1 MCKRFAIFALVW
13 ALPLGAQTKISVKDQ
28 ARSVDL
34 SRLETVRP
42 FPVSTFLPS
51 TCVVGEIRF
60 KTDAPSGQNLYTC
73 VSVNTWQVQGA
84 TGVFDPGFRV
94 ARTSATTLTIGA
106 DCVALIPCRVRVG
119 SIVYSIA
126 APATLTLF
134 GGTGSVFIYVNGEGV
149 VSVAATPTATL
160 AMNCAGCVLAPVV
173 TTFPLDSIPVS
184 TWAASSNQWAAT
196 GADQRAVLSMGR
208 KFLAGTNVSLAES
221 GAEVTISST
230 SFLPTESVVNGGT
243 LRLGGTA
250 PGSATSSLLGLGS
263 AISGGSAN
271 GTMLGINA
279 PAGFSGDLA
288 QWMVD
293 GMARFRWT
301 PTGGFSAWNEG
312 GTVTWWGN
320 DSAATGSAFRLA
332 MRGNGSAH
340 RFALGS
346 GTSGNFLLATG
357 SGKVG
362 LGTSAPEPG
371 GADLLVRDAT
381 ATTGSTQVI
390 IQSGAGQ
397 DRDLLQFQDGAGV
410 ATSRVTAV
418 GAVVIRPEGARPAC
432 TDASRGT
439 IWFTASESGVPDKLE
454 VCAKTVTDAYA
465 WAGLY

>member
-13 ALPLGAQTKISVKDQ
+13 ALPVGAQTKISMKDQ
-28 ARSVDL
+28 ARNVDL

-51 TCVVGEIRF
+51 TCAVGEIRF
-60 KTDAPSGQNLYTC
+60 KTDAPPGQNLYTC

-119 SIVYSIA
+119 AIVYSISG
-126 APATLTLF
+126 PATVTLF
-134 GGTGSVFIYVNGEGV
+134 GGSGSVFIYVNGAGLL
-149 VSVAATPTATL
+149 SVAATPTATL
-160 AMNCAGCVLAPVV
+160 SMSCAGCVIAPVV
-173 TTFPLDSIPVS
+173 TTFPLDSIPIW
-184 TWAASSNQWAAT
+184 TWTATSNQWAAA
-196 GADQRAVLSMGR
+196 GDDQRSVLSMGR
-208 KFLAGTNVSLAES
+208 RFLAGTNVSLSEA
-221 GAEVTISST
+221 GADVTISST
-230 SFLPTESVVNGGT
+230 SFLPTQSVVNGHT
-243 LRLGGTA
+243 LRLGGSA
-250 PGSATSSLLGLGS
+250 PGSATAALFGLGG
-263 AISGGSAN
+263 AMSGGSVN

-293 GMARFRWT
+293 GLARFRWT
-301 PTGGFSAWNEG
+301 PAGGFSAWNEG

-320 DSAATGSAFRLA
+320 ESAAAASSFRLA

-346 GTSGNFLLATG
+346 GASGNFLLASG

-381 ATTGSTQVI
+381 AATGSTQVV

-418 GAVVIRPEGARPAC
+418 GAVVVRPEGARPAC

-439 IWFTASESGVPDKLE
+439 LWFTASGSGVPDKLE
-454 VCAKTVTDAYA
+454 VCAKTVTDTYA